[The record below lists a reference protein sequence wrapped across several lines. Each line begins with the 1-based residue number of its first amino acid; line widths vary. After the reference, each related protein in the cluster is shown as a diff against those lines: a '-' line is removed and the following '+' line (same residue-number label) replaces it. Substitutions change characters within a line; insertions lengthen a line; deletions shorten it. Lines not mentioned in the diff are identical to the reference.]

1 MANVLKKDV
10 NSRMTCQ
17 LFVPSEEETDAKY
30 QAIQQYELDVLP
42 LKEEDVPHVNF
53 CIWVDPA
60 TEVATYLPISSRVQ
74 LSTGRPLKKKNYN
87 MNITRRPMNENDKR
101 EIDERLAEV
110 DVDIEERLQKES
122 MNGSNIGL
130 QQSNSVDQNEKTM
143 QVDKSDGDDDDSGS
157 DDDGFPGNATKT
169 IVAEG

>member
-1 MANVLKKDV
+1 MFIPSKDE
-10 NSRMTCQ
+10 T
-17 LFVPSEEETDAKY
+17 EEAKFE
-30 QAIQQYELDVLP
+30 AIQQYDLDVLP

-74 LSTGRPLKKKNYN
+74 LSTGRPLKKKNYS

-122 MNGSNIGL
+122 MNDSSTIGQ

-143 QVDKSDGDDDDSGS
+143 QVDKSDDDDDDDDSGS
-157 DDDGFPGNATKT
+157 DEDGFPGNATKT